1 MYLFFIL
8 GGHMNKNTK
17 SKAHK
22 GMSRALVMQTVN
34 TLIKNKNEKIIIIDP
49 KAEHIDIEKLIGET
63 NNV

>member
-1 MYLFFIL
+1 
-8 GGHMNKNTK
+8 MNKNTK

-22 GMSRALVMQTVN
+22 DMSRALVMQTVN